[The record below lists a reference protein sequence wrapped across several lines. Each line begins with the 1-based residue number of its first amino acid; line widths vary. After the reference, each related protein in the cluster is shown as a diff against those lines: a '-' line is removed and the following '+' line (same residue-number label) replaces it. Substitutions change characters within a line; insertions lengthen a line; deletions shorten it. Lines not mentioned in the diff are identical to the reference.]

1 MAAHGSKSYQATF
14 EGVVEHRLHIIN
26 ILDLTLEALQM
37 RGAVPIAT
45 IKPHEGEDPMR
56 PSKMEI
62 ISALYNITKSI
73 VNVDKKK
80 EAASIKTP
88 KSKENSGSFL

>member
-1 MAAHGSKSYQATF
+1 MAAHGSKSYLATF
-14 EGVVEHRLHIIN
+14 EIVAEYRLQIIN

-62 ISALYNITKSI
+62 VATLSNITKSI

-80 EAASIKTP
+80 EAASIKTQIR
-88 KSKENSGSFL
+88 KENSGSFL